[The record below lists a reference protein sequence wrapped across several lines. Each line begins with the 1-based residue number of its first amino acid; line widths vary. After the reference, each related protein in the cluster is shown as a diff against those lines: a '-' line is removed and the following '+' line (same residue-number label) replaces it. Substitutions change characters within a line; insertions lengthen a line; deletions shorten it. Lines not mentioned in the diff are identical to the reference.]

1 MSRRA
6 TSRGPRAAPE
16 SGPEPP
22 LLGTEGGR
30 PAPRWHRGRRDG
42 RGGRGRAEGGGCGR
56 LPPSLPS
63 SEAAGRS
70 VTNLRPPSPT
80 QPYRLP
86 HGGASPRPHG
96 ASPGSRPLLGE
107 APRRRPPRGR
117 RSNTAGG
124 LRWVRPGRREAAALA
139 ELRAGAWPGCR
150 QVPVRGSSRPLPPG
164 RDGTARHRTG
174 PDGEPGTAV
183 RDGRAGPG
191 RTQAWSRAPP
201 PQAPSDGRERDPSP
215 PCEAFRRGCLCRGA
229 RRVRVVCR
237 VPRRTSAP
245 LKADVTLSSSS
256 GAKGAVGR
264 CPCPTLSLSH
274 ALPSHRCYLRLFIL
288 AIFPFFFFLHG
299 ASTENSYSGKPF
311 IGLGG
316 CFCSQVCLVWVR
328 AGSALSSACYS
339 GLTTLGA
346 QPSAAGP
353 PSSFPAGG
361 TAAFGMRGVHGEQA
375 LLNCFLL
382 GQLWLTHG
390 CNWFCL
396 LQDFLQT
403 CSRQSHAVDDF
414 VLTVH
419 KSLNNRTVSVRM

>member
-139 ELRAGAWPGCR
+139 ELRAGEWPGCR

-288 AIFPFFFFLHG
+288 SIFPFFFFFFMEPALK
-299 ASTENSYSGKPF
+299 TLIQENLS
-311 IGLGG
+311 
-316 CFCSQVCLVWVR
+316 LVWEDVFAVR
-328 AGSALSSACYS
+328 SAWFGSVLVQRYHQPVTRGSQRWELSP
-339 GLTTLGA
+339 
-346 QPSAAGP
+346 QP
-353 PSSFPAGG
+353 
-361 TAAFGMRGVHGEQA
+361 QA
-375 LLNCFLL
+375 LHPRSQLVVLL
-382 GQLWLTHG
+382 PSG
-390 CNWFCL
+390 
-396 LQDFLQT
+396 
-403 CSRQSHAVDDF
+403 
-414 VLTVH
+414 
-419 KSLNNRTVSVRM
+419 